1 MSTPYLE
8 EANLGVLR
16 HVGARERILD
26 VGAGR
31 GKLGEAMRARGN
43 VVHGIEL
50 DADAARVAG
59 ARLDFVHCG
68 DATRTAELPETIAAG
83 GYDRVV
89 FADVLEHVLDPSTLL
104 LAARPLLRPGGEVL
118 VSLPNVATWTM
129 RLRLLA
135 GDFTYGDS
143 GVLDRT
149 HLRFYTRRTAR
160 ALLESCGLEVVAED
174 ATPNLARAMLPAVKA
189 LLGARGSGNPGAL
202 VDSPAYRAYARFI
215 EPFEAGIARTW
226 PALLAFQIV
235 LVGRFR
241 AVDLR

>member
-16 HVGARERILD
+16 HVGTGERILD

-50 DADAARVAG
+50 DADAARAAG
-59 ARLDFVHCG
+59 GRLDFVHHG
-68 DATRTAELPETIAAG
+68 DATAELPPTIATG

-89 FADVLEHVLDPSTLL
+89 LADVLEHVVSPRALL
-104 LAARPLLRPGGEVL
+104 LAARPLLRPGGEVV

-143 GVLDRT
+143 GILDRT
-149 HLRFYTRRTAR
+149 HLRFFTRRTAR
-160 ALLESCGLEVVAED
+160 ALLRSCGLELVAEGV
-174 ATPNLARAMLPAVKA
+174 TPNLARAALPVVKW
-189 LLGARGSGNPGAL
+189 LLGPGDGDPGAL
-202 VDSPAYRAYARFI
+202 VDSPAYQAYARFV
-215 EPFEAGIARTW
+215 EPCEARVARAW
-226 PALLAFQIV
+226 PGLLAFQIV
-235 LVGRFR
+235 LVGRF
-241 AVDLR
+241 AA

>member
-16 HVGARERILD
+16 HVGTRERILD

-31 GKLGEAMRARGN
+31 GKLGEVMRARGN

-59 ARLDFVHCG
+59 TRLDFVHCG
-68 DATRTAELPETIAAG
+68 DATRTAELPATIVAG

-89 FADVLEHVLDPSTLL
+89 FADVLEHVLAPRPLL
-104 LAARPLLRPGGEVL
+104 LAARPLLRPGGEVV

-143 GVLDRT
+143 GILDRT
-149 HLRFYTRRTAR
+149 HLRFYTRSSAR
-160 ALLESCGLEVVAED
+160 ALLRSCGMEVVAEGV
-174 ATPNLARAMLPAVKA
+174 TPSLARAALPLVKSI
-189 LLGARGSGNPGAL
+189 LGSGSGGDPGAI
-202 VDSPAYRAYARFI
+202 VDSPAYQAYARFVEPI
-215 EPFEAGIARTW
+215 EARVAGAW
-226 PALLAFQIV
+226 PTLLAFQIV
-235 LVGRFR
+235 LVARWPE
-241 AVDLR
+241 